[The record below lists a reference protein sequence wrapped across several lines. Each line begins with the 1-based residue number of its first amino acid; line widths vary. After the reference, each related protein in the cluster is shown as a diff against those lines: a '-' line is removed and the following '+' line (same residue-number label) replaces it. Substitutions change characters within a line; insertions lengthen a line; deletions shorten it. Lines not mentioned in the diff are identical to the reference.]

1 MFWASDRYLEETEWK
16 TDTCISSNCSLSGRA
31 FTSVRVVKITHA
43 CYMTST
49 VIYVNIKHADET
61 GLLEHSAVPQGE
73 NTTTQASHTTRRI
86 SGSHLSFGLPDSL
99 VSCPG
104 HFEDTREVERRGEE
118 GGGVGM
124 EEALTFLNV
133 TTISLNT
140 DVP

>member
-1 MFWASDRYLEETEWK
+1 M
-16 TDTCISSNCSLSGRA
+16 NC
-31 FTSVRVVKITHA
+31 A

-49 VIYVNIKHADET
+49 VIYINIKHADET
-61 GLLEHSAVPQGE
+61 GLLEHSAVPLGE
-73 NTTTQASHTTRRI
+73 NTTMQPSHTTHHI

-104 HFEDTREVERRGEE
+104 HFEDTREVERSGEE

-133 TTISLNT
+133 TTISFNT